1 MTKNHSSPP
10 RRYNSGFT
18 LIELMVAIT
27 IGLFL
32 SAVVGGVFV
41 SSKDA
46 FNYQDAMSRL
56 QENARFAME
65 RISRDVRMAGYR
77 GCGDLSKVANTV
89 NNGSTSW
96 WLNFTTPVM
105 GYDNLSASQTL
116 FPSAIAGSDAIVLLG
131 VDSNDELSVISHNP
145 VSAQI
150 KTTQHGIQPGAILVI
165 TDCSQTSVFQMSG
178 PTNSNANA
186 ELVVHNTGNSTSPG
200 NCNKQL
206 GASCPTVK
214 EYTFKPGASLM
225 QMYANSYYVRASAT
239 TNNGNALWSCSII
252 DQTNGTAQCSE
263 LINGVENMQIE
274 YGVDTDSD
282 TSANAYLAA
291 GSVTDW
297 TKVVSVRISLLM
309 STPPSAGNLSSKF
322 QTYSYNGN
330 EETASDRRVRH
341 SYSSVINLR
350 NRTK

>member
-1 MTKNHSSPP
+1 M
-10 RRYNSGFT
+10 RRLNIGFT

-32 SAVVGGVFV
+32 SAVVGGVFI
-41 SSKDA
+41 SSKEN

-65 RISRDVRMAGYR
+65 RISRDIRMAGYK
-77 GCGDLSKVANTV
+77 GCGDLSKVSNTI

-96 WLNFTTPVM
+96 WLNLTTPVM
-105 GYDNLSASQTL
+105 GYDNLSAPQTQ

-145 VSAQI
+145 VAATMQ
-150 KTTQHGIQPGAILVI
+150 TTQHSIQPGAILVI
-165 TDCSQTSVFQMSG
+165 SDCSQTTVFQMSG
-178 PTNSNANA
+178 PTNANANA
-186 ELVVHNTGNSTSPG
+186 TNVNHNTGNSITPG
-200 NCNKQL
+200 NCNKEL
-206 GASCPTVK
+206 GASCPTAK
-214 EYTFKPGASLM
+214 AYTFKPGASLL
-225 QMYANSYYVRASAT
+225 QMYANSYFVRASAT
-239 TNNGNALWSCSII
+239 ANNGNALWTCSIT
-252 DQTNGTAQCSE
+252 DQTNGAAQCSE

-291 GSVTDW
+291 GSVSDW

-322 QTYSYNGN
+322 QTYSYNGSSV
-330 EETASDRRVRH
+330 TASDRRVRH
-341 SYSSVINLR
+341 PYTSVISLR

>member
-1 MTKNHSSPP
+1 MTDHRIM
-10 RRYNSGFT
+10 RRYNTGFT
-18 LIELMVAIT
+18 MIELMVSIA

-32 SAVVGGVFV
+32 SAVIGGVYV
-41 SSKDA
+41 SSKDS

-65 RISRDVRMAGYR
+65 RMARDVRMAGYN

-89 NNGSTSW
+89 NNGSSSW

-105 GYDNLSASQTL
+105 GYDALSSSQTQ
-116 FPSAIAGSDAIVLLG
+116 FPGAIAGTDAIVLLG
-131 VDSNDELSVISHNP
+131 VASDNELSVISHNP
-145 VSAQI
+145 VAATIQ
-150 KTTQHGIQPGAILVI
+150 TTQHSIQPGAILVI
-165 TDCSQTSVFQMSG
+165 TDCSQTSIFQMSG
-178 PTNSNANA
+178 PTNTNANA
-186 ELVVHNTGNSTSPG
+186 TNVNHATGNSVSPG

-214 EYTFKPGASLM
+214 AYTFKPGSSLL
-225 QMYANSYYVRASAT
+225 QMYANAYYIAASGIT
-239 TNNGNALWSCSII
+239 GNGNALWTCSLAG
-252 DQTNGTAQCSE
+252 QTGGTTLCSE

-274 YGVDTDSD
+274 YGVDTDGD
-282 TSANAYLAA
+282 TSANAYLTA

-309 STPPSAGNLSSKF
+309 STPPSAGNLSSKK
-322 QTYSYNGN
+322 QTYSYNGSSV
-330 EETASDRRVRH
+330 TATDRRVRH
-341 SYSSVINLR
+341 PYTSVINVR